1 MMIKGKR
8 YYRRGAAVV
17 EMAVV
22 LPLLLTLVFGI
33 IQYGYIF
40 MVRQSLTHAANE
52 ACRVATLPGSTDAD
66 VLASVDAYMSG
77 PGLTGYTVSMTHYT
91 AVDPTET
98 VTVQIPYAS
107 VSLLGNFFGAVEG
120 KMLGFTSKQRKQ
132 GVD

>member
-1 MMIKGKR
+1 MIKRKR
-8 YYRRGAAVV
+8 YFRQGAAVV

-52 ACRVATLPGSTDAD
+52 ACRVASLPGSTDAD
-66 VLASVDAYMSG
+66 ILGSVDAYMAG
-77 PGLTGYTVSMTHYT
+77 TGLTGYSVTIAHYT
-91 AVDPTET
+91 TLDPTET

-107 VSLLGNFFGAVEG
+107 VSLMGDFFGAVEG